1 MSSTNIPPA
10 SIPKHMASFGGR
22 LKAARL
28 AMFERFGME
37 VSQQDL
43 ADYVGFTRGAI
54 SAWEGGK
61 YEPPRETVG
70 ELGRVLHVTVPWL
83 REGVGDR
90 SLATDYV
97 RPVKK
102 PPQRG
107 REAAKTGGRAVPRG
121 RAGRRAV
128 K

>member
-1 MSSTNIPPA
+1 
-10 SIPKHMASFGGR
+10 
-22 LKAARL
+22 
-28 AMFERFGME
+28 MFERFGLE

-90 SLATDYV
+90 LLATAYV
-97 RPVKK
+97 QPVKK
-102 PPQRG
+102 VPQRG
-107 REAAKTGGRAVPRG
+107 RGAARSGSRAVPRG
-121 RAGRRAV
+121 RTAKGGSRAV